1 MEFCLHECVRLIA
14 KQSQVPSFS
23 GPLSLQVHDQMVEIF
38 DHPDVVM
45 TTFVQAVID
54 RVLLV
59 GTCLFLEKFN
69 VTESVCLPS

>member
-1 MEFCLHECVRLIA
+1 MSVSDSLLSSHRFHHFL
-14 KQSQVPSFS
+14 

-59 GTCLFLEKFN
+59 GA
-69 VTESVCLPS
+69 